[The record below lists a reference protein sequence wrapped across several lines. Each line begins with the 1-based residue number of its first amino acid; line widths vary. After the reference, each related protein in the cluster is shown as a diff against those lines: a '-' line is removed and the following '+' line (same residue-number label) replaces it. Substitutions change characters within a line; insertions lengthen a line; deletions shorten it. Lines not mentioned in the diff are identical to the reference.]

1 MKMVN
6 SLLLTAAAGLV
17 AVSGAQAAD
26 LPVKAKPVEYVKVCS
41 LYGVGFYYIPGT
53 DICMKL
59 GGYVRFQQNFGS
71 TDVTGGPF
79 AGVGGLNTRVSSEDQ
94 SYRVRWLLQHDTRQ
108 QTAYGTLRTYMILG
122 FSQDSGTDDTRRRSR
137 RKHDRIYA
145 TRAFIQLAGFTFGK
159 ATSYFDFVSSAAV
172 AYNAGAYLIAR
183 YRRRGPC
190 GCCLHRSTRQRHIG
204 HNLVRTGAC
213 SRHPSISVPRSSAAL
228 EQLAAADLA
237 GTNRLQDI
245 VANLR
250 VDQAW
255 GAAQIAIAAHNNGT
269 SYYGAG
275 PGGTGLVEWNGH
287 PSNKWGG
294 AVTLGLR
301 LNFPMIGPGD
311 YFQGQV
317 VYAKGASQYA
327 SNTPGAFLV
336 KQGST
341 FAFNTVNDGGFT
353 GTAAAPGIY
362 ELTTAWS
369 VFASY
374 EHFWTPSLRT
384 SLYGSYVDYSRS
396 DALNNAMCASG
407 LVAGGA
413 SALGR
418 AGGCDLNSQYWVVG
432 SRSQW
437 NITKDLYMGFD
448 VLYSKLNSGNTQHG
462 WDLYNCCG
470 VPGNGVAA
478 SALYKTGSLD
488 AVSAAWRIHR
498 DIVP

>member
-1 MKMVN
+1 
-6 SLLLTAAAGLV
+6 
-17 AVSGAQAAD
+17 
-26 LPVKAKPVEYVKVCS
+26 
-41 LYGVGFYYIPGT
+41 
-53 DICMKL
+53 MKL

-79 AGVGGLNTRVSSEDQ
+79 AGVGGLNTRVSSADQ

-122 FSQDSGTDDTRRRSR
+122 FSQDSGTDVDIITGVRGANTN
-137 RKHDRIYA
+137 RIYA

-172 AYNAGAYLIAR
+172 AYNAGATSSPDTGDAGHVVAAYTAQLGNGISGTISFEQERARGVLYLGAPLLG
-183 YRRRGPC
+183 GP
-190 GCCLHRSTRQRHIG
+190 G
-204 HNLVRTGAC
+204 GA
-213 SRHPSISVPRSSAAL
+213 AT
-228 EQLAAADLA
+228 ADLA

-255 GAAQIAIAAHNNGT
+255 GAAQLAIAAHNSGT
-269 SYYGAG
+269 SYYGNG
-275 PGGTGLVEWNGH
+275 LGGATLNEWNGH
-287 PSNKWGG
+287 PSDKWGW
-294 AVTLGLR
+294 AVTGGLR

-317 VYAKGASQYA
+317 VYAQGASQYA
-327 SNTPGAFLV
+327 SNTPGAFLA
-336 KQGST
+336 KQGSV
-341 FAFNTVNDGGFT
+341 FAINTVNDGGFT

-374 EHFWTPSLRT
+374 EHFWTPSLRS
-384 SLYGSYVDYSRS
+384 SLYGSYVNYSRP
-396 DALNNAMCASG
+396 DNLNTALCASG
-407 LVAGGA
+407 LVPGGA

-418 AGGCDLNSQYWVVG
+418 AGGCDLDSTYWVVG

-448 VLYSKLNSGNTQHG
+448 VLYSKLKTGRLNAAGT
-462 WDLYNCCG
+462 YTAAA
-470 VPGNGVAA
+470 GNGVVAGPF
-478 SALYKTGSLD
+478 YRTGDLD

>member
-1 MKMVN
+1 MLELVY
-6 SLLLTAAAGLV
+6 LLCCEGGK
-17 AVSGAQAAD
+17 SS
-26 LPVKAKPVEYVKVCS
+26 EYVKVCS

-59 GGYVRFQQNFGS
+59 GGYVRFQQNFGA
-71 TDVTGGPF
+71 TDITGGPF

-122 FSQDSGTDDTRRRSR
+122 FSQDSGTDVDITPAVRGAGVN
-137 RKHDRIYA
+137 RIYA

-172 AYNAGAYLIAR
+172 AYNAGATSSPDTGDAGHVVAAYTAQLGNGLSGTISFEQERTRGILYL
-183 YRRRGPC
+183 GSPVL
-190 GCCLHRSTRQRHIG
+190 GG
-204 HNLVRTGAC
+204 TGA
-213 SRHPSISVPRSSAAL
+213 
-228 EQLAAADLA
+228 LAGADLA
-237 GTNRLQDI
+237 GVNRLQDI

-255 GAAQIAIAAHNNGT
+255 GAAQIAIAAHNSGT

-275 PGGTGLVEWNGH
+275 AQAGLVEWNGH

-294 AVTLGLR
+294 AVTFGLR
-301 LNFPMIGPGD
+301 LNAPMIGPGD

-336 KQGST
+336 KQGDT
-341 FAFNTVNDGGFT
+341 FAINTVNDGGYT
-353 GTAAAPGIY
+353 GTNAVPGIY

-384 SLYGSYVDYSRS
+384 SLYGSYVDYSRP
-396 DALNNAMCASG
+396 DGLNNALCASG
-407 LVAGGA
+407 LQAGGS

-448 VLYSKLNSGNTQHG
+448 VLYSKLNGATLNNAGTYSAAA
-462 WDLYNCCG
+462 
-470 VPGNGVAA
+470 GNGVAPGNF
-478 SALYKTGSLD
+478 YKTGSLD

>member
-1 MKMVN
+1 MLELVY
-6 SLLLTAAAGLV
+6 LLCCEGGK
-17 AVSGAQAAD
+17 SS
-26 LPVKAKPVEYVKVCS
+26 EYVKVCS

-53 DICMKL
+53 YICMKL

-71 TDVTGGPF
+71 TDVAGGPF
-79 AGVGGLNTRVSSEDQ
+79 AGVGGLNNRVSSEDQ

-122 FSQDSGTDDTRRRSR
+122 FSQDSGTDGAFGQNTT
-137 RKHDRIYA
+137 RIYA

-172 AYNAGAYLIAR
+172 AYNAGATSSPDTGDAGHVVAAYTAQLGNGISGTISFEQERTRGINYL
-183 YRRRGPC
+183 
-190 GCCLHRSTRQRHIG
+190 
-204 HNLVRTGAC
+204 GA
-213 SRHPSISVPRSSAAL
+213 PILGGTAGAAT
-228 EQLAAADLA
+228 AADLGGA
-237 GTNRLQDI
+237 NRLQDI

-255 GAAQIAIAAHNNGT
+255 GAAQIAVAAHNSSTN
-269 SYYGAG
+269 YYGNG
-275 PGGTGLVEWNGH
+275 IGGATLNEWNGH
-287 PSNKWGG
+287 PGSKWGW
-294 AVTLGLR
+294 AATFGLR

-311 YFQGQV
+311 YFQADV
-317 VYAKGASQYA
+317 VYAQGASQYA
-327 SNTPGAFLV
+327 SNTPGSFLA
-336 KQGST
+336 KQGSV
-341 FAFNTVNDGGFT
+341 FGINTANDGGFT

-369 VFASY
+369 AFASY

-384 SLYGSYVDYSRS
+384 SLYGSYVNYSRS
-396 DALNNAMCASG
+396 DNLNTALCASG
-407 LVAGGA
+407 LVSGGA

-418 AGGCDLNSQYWVVG
+418 AGGCDLDSSYWVVG

-448 VLYSKLNSGNTQHG
+448 VLYSKLNSGRLNAAGT
-462 WDLYNCCG
+462 YTATA
-470 VPGNGVAA
+470 GNGVVAGNF
-478 SALYKTGSLD
+478 YTTGNLE